1 MRKIFLLSLAV
12 LAVTA
17 CERKTAADVYKGVQA
32 TRPAIDK
39 NGNPIE
45 GLAVDS
51 LQFETEVRSV
61 LPTQHPQY
69 RLTPVFKVN
78 YRYGDRSVGESQK
91 LSNYSYSDSYY
102 ARHNN
107 DNNWNGNIVAGFET
121 IYGDEMVNVSLFNVE
136 KQEQKLFF
144 EKPVLIEN
152 VYYPSATRDTLQ
164 NKNVNRNFYMISC
177 YDEDT
182 DKDGY
187 YTRVD
192 LRRFYLYQLDGTRV
206 KALIPKEYGVIGS
219 DYDGVNDALY
229 VYARLDSNKNGTIDP
244 KEPKHI
250 FLIDLKKPETTALLY
265 K

>member
-1 MRKIFLLSLAV
+1 MKKILLLSLAI

-102 ARHNN
+102 ARYNN
-107 DNNWNGNIVAGFET
+107 GNNWK
-121 IYGDEMVNVSLFNVE
+121 Y
-136 KQEQKLFF
+136 
-144 EKPVLIEN
+144 
-152 VYYPSATRDTLQ
+152 R
-164 NKNVNRNFYMISC
+164 C
-177 YDEDT
+177 
-182 DKDGY
+182 
-187 YTRVD
+187 
-192 LRRFYLYQLDGTRV
+192 RF
-206 KALIPKEYGVIGS
+206 
-219 DYDGVNDALY
+219 
-229 VYARLDSNKNGTIDP
+229 
-244 KEPKHI
+244 
-250 FLIDLKKPETTALLY
+250 
-265 K
+265 

>member
-1 MRKIFLLSLAV
+1 MKKILLLSLAA
-12 LAVTA
+12 LAITA

-107 DNNWNGNIVAGFET
+107 GNNWNGNIVAGFET
-121 IYGDEMVNVSLFNVE
+121 IYGDEMVNVSLFDVE

-144 EKPVLIEN
+144 EKPVL
-152 VYYPSATRDTLQ
+152 
-164 NKNVNRNFYMISC
+164 
-177 YDEDT
+177 
-182 DKDGY
+182 
-187 YTRVD
+187 
-192 LRRFYLYQLDGTRV
+192 LRLL
-206 KALIPKEYGVIGS
+206 VI
-219 DYDGVNDALY
+219 LC
-229 VYARLDSNKNGTIDP
+229 KT
-244 KEPKHI
+244 K
-250 FLIDLKKPETTALLY
+250 T
-265 K
+265 